1 MSRAEHDKEIAAMFD
16 RVASRY
22 DRLNRVLS
30 LGNDVGWRQ
39 RTAAFAR
46 LGPGE
51 VALDV
56 GVGTGDLAFDLLRIS
71 DPTSR
76 VVGVDLS
83 ERMLDLVR
91 ARAQADPLGAQ
102 FEARVADGQALPF
115 ADASF
120 DRVSAGFTIGTYGA
134 LDAGLRERRGVL
146 RRGGRATVLGFSL
159 PRARSCGWDIASTS
173 IRSCRASPHI
183 SAATRPHIATCRV
196 RSRRSRRP
204 KSSRADSPRRA
215 SPASTSCVCSSAPS
229 RSTWRRSSGSS
240 LSWSL

>member
-1 MSRAEHDKEIAAMFD
+1 MSRAEHDKEIDAMFD
-16 RVASRY
+16 RGASRY

-91 ARAQADPLGAQ
+91 ARAKADPLGAQ

-120 DRVSAGFTIGTYGA
+120 DRVVAGFTIRNYGD
-134 LDAGLRERRGVL
+134 LDAGLREMRRVL
-146 RRGGRATVLGFSL
+146 KPTGRAIVLEFSMPPSAFVRAGYRVYLHQVMPRVAAHLGGDPSAYRYL
-159 PRARSCGWDIASTS
+159 PRSVEAFPEAEELAGRF
-173 IRSCRASPHI
+173 
-183 SAATRPHIATCRV
+183 AAAGFAGVHFV
-196 RSRRSRRP
+196 RLFFG
-204 KSSRADSPRRA
+204 
-215 SPASTSCVCSSAPS
+215 TV
-229 RSTWRRSSGSS
+229 
-240 LSWSL
+240 